1 MERVHRQISSTL
13 GNAYYMKILIA
24 TGIYPPEI
32 GGPAGYVKGLATALV
47 TDGHEVKIVTYGDSP
62 EQSEIYQIAN
72 IKRGKSVLVRY
83 FKYAYKVWRHGRDVD
98 VIYAQGP
105 MSEGFPA
112 TIANLFL
119 RKPLVMKI
127 VGDYAWEQ
135 YQQLGSNPS
144 KSPLVMG
151 DLLNAPHGKGDAG
164 GCELLNEFVSHRHKG
179 KIGVFEK
186 IERWTT
192 GRASKIIT
200 PSKYLKTI
208 VEKWGVGDDK
218 IKVVYNSIAP
228 LPEIQPNPS
237 KSPLVMGELSN
248 TSLDKGG
255 MGDLSGRKLILTA
268 VRAVPWKGGD
278 FLCDVIKEL
287 PSDYMLAVAGDGPE
301 LEDWKKY
308 AQQIGV
314 QDRVEWLGRL
324 SRSDLANWYRKSD
337 LFVLATG
344 YEGFPHVVVEAA
356 SVGLPCVVS
365 DKGGNPEIAAMFP
378 DQIAVAPYRDKQAW
392 VEAIKSEI
400 VSRPTPQVGL
410 PEFLGFERMVKET
423 QSILTSLVPRLP
435 ATALATAGPTSRVF
449 QTAILS
455 ISLEKKLFEPGKI
468 RDRIVNQ
475 LQGFDATIIVFA
487 KQKFAEQIAPN
498 VRVISTASWNKF
510 FYVTD
515 ALMKL
520 WKLRKQRFS
529 AITTQD
535 PVETA
540 LVGMIA
546 ACFFKTTF
554 TIQDHGYTF
563 HGNYYR
569 KESFINFFR
578 YWFARWVIKRVDAI
592 RVVSQRTEDALLGL
606 GVSKDKIVR
615 FPLEVTLT
623 PSYIPPLSLRGGEV
637 EHSSTRGSYFLLVAR
652 FVPIKRIDIA
662 IHAFSLV
669 VKSNPD
675 LKLRIIGQ
683 GPLQQ
688 QIQNW
693 INEFNMQNSV
703 EVLPWTDD
711 LAVQYQNALATLI
724 TSDREGF
731 GMTAIES
738 LSCGTPVIMTNVGCA
753 GEVVHDGENGFIVPV
768 GNVAE
773 LADRMTNT
781 ITNGSLESRNSNGS
795 WDSLNT
801 KYQILNTNGSF
812 PGFIKTARY
821 NHSKLLVCVEA
832 VDQNDPLMG
841 YFVTWLQKAAHEFK
855 QITVLSLRVG
865 DFELPKNVSVYC
877 LKNNYTKGFLSR
889 FETVARILFYSIILR
904 KKYNSVFS
912 RGEPMYIVLFNW
924 LWHLLNK
931 KTILFYAHY
940 KTSGLAQLAN
950 ELADITATSVPEA
963 ANNLRAIPIGQAVD
977 SDKFHPSEIKP
988 NNKKYLVFGRVS
1000 EVKRVVEIVQA
1011 FKSADLTDASLTI
1024 VGKALTKEYAERVK
1038 LSIGNA
1044 SNINWIDEDIA
1055 YEKVP
1060 SLYRE
1065 YDILINATPGSLD
1078 KTIVEAS
1085 MSGLLVIASS
1095 GGYGR
1100 LLDDDQKYLNP
1111 KDQNDLVTAIKKVST
1126 MESESINDTADEIR
1140 KKINQNHSLAGNVLK
1155 VYELI

>member
-1 MERVHRQISSTL
+1 
-13 GNAYYMKILIA
+13 MKILIA

-47 TDGHEVKIVTYGDSP
+47 TDGHEVKIVTYGDKP

-72 IKRGKSVLVRY
+72 IKRGKNVLVRY
-83 FKYAYKVWRHGRDVD
+83 FKYAYRVWRHGRDVD

-119 RKPLVMKI
+119 RKPLVMKV

-135 YQQLGSNPS
+135 YMQIGTKNKEHRSLITDSNPS
-144 KSPLVMG
+144 T
-151 DLLNAPHGKGDAG
+151 APNSKF
-164 GCELLNEFVSHRHKG
+164 ELLDEFVSHRHNG

-186 IERWTT
+186 IERWTA
-192 GRASKIIT
+192 GRATKIIT

-218 IKVVYNSIAP
+218 IKVVYNSIVP
-228 LPEIQPNPS
+228 LPNF
-237 KSPLVMGELSN
+237 
-248 TSLDKGG
+248 TSLVPHSTPMIG
-255 MGDLSGRKLILTA
+255 MSDGRQKVILTA

-301 LEDWKKY
+301 LENWKKY

-324 SRSDLANWYRKSD
+324 SRTDLTDWYRRAD

-356 SVGLPCVVS
+356 SVGLRCVVS
-365 DKGGNPEIAAMFP
+365 DKGGNPEIAGMFP
-378 DQIAVAPYRDKQAW
+378 EQISVAPYRDKQAW
-392 VEAIKSEI
+392 VEAIKSTI
-400 VSRPTPQVGL
+400 VGRTTPQVGL
-410 PEFLGFERMVKET
+410 PEFLGFERMVEET
-423 QSILTSLVPRLP
+423 FDVISSAHCLNLDSRDLQDSHDYSSNKLALDAKYQIPNTKYNARL
-435 ATALATAGPTSRVF
+435 SV
-449 QTAILS
+449 LS
-455 ISLEKKLFEPGKI
+455 ISLEKKLFEPGKV

-475 LQGFDATIIVFA
+475 LKGFDATIIVFA
-487 KQKFAEQIAPN
+487 KQKFSEQIAPN

-515 ALMKL
+515 ALIKL
-520 WKLRKQRFS
+520 WKLRKQNFN

-540 LVGMIA
+540 LVGILA
-546 ACFFKTTF
+546 SRLFKTTF

-569 KESFINFFR
+569 KESFLNFFR
-578 YWFARWVIKRVDAI
+578 YWFARLVITKADAI
-592 RVVSQRTEDALLGL
+592 RVVSQRTEDALLGI

-615 FPLEVTLT
+615 FPLELT
-623 PSYIPPLSLRGGEV
+623 PPNLPLRGETSG
-637 EHSSTRGSYFLLVAR
+637 SANSTSVDAVRGTSDVGRYFLLVCR

-669 VKSNPD
+669 VKSTQD
-675 LKLRIIGQ
+675 VKLKIIGQ
-683 GPLQQ
+683 GSLKN
-688 QIQNW
+688 QIDNW
-693 INEFNMQNSV
+693 IKEFNLQDRV

-738 LSCGTPVIMTNVGCA
+738 LSCGTPVIMTDVGCA
-753 GEVVHDGENGFIVPV
+753 GEAVHDGENGFVVPI
-768 GNVAE
+768 GDVAA
-773 LADRMTNT
+773 LADRMV
-781 ITNGSLESRNSNGS
+781 SALQRHPELAMSSRVQSRDLGQ
-795 WDSLNT
+795 DSSAYGRND
-801 KYQILNTNGSF
+801 NMS
-812 PGFIKTARY
+812 GFIQTARY

-841 YFVTWLQKAAHEFK
+841 YFVTWLQKAAQEFK
-855 QITVLSLRVG
+855 QITVLALRVG
-865 DFELPKNVSVYC
+865 EFDLPKNVSVYC
-877 LKNNYTKGFLSR
+877 LKNNFAKGFLSR

-977 SDKFHPSEIKP
+977 SDKFHPPEIKR

-1000 EVKRVVEIVQA
+1000 
-1011 FKSADLTDASLTI
+1011 
-1024 VGKALTKEYAERVK
+1024 
-1038 LSIGNA
+1038 
-1044 SNINWIDEDIA
+1044 
-1055 YEKVP
+1055 
-1060 SLYRE
+1060 
-1065 YDILINATPGSLD
+1065 
-1078 KTIVEAS
+1078 
-1085 MSGLLVIASS
+1085 
-1095 GGYGR
+1095 
-1100 LLDDDQKYLNP
+1100 
-1111 KDQNDLVTAIKKVST
+1111 
-1126 MESESINDTADEIR
+1126 
-1140 KKINQNHSLAGNVLK
+1140 
-1155 VYELI
+1155 